1 MQRRTKLGDRRRLA
15 MRAWAA
21 PNGWQLR
28 RQRQQQ
34 RQRRMQRKQQQRHGR
49 TDGLSD
55 LRHAYS
61 LSVVFTPKQYRK
73 FIKRPDILNLYV
85 TSQRTGAVTGGC
97 VKKEAPAAGP
107 SSKTF
112 ALQFA
117 WMLRKDEAL
126 PRSWCPLA
134 APAPKDAQW
143 CTITGPFP

>member
-1 MQRRTKLGDRRRLA
+1 MLHGTGLLQSASGSARSGGGSTLIRDQS
-15 MRAWAA
+15 
-21 PNGWQLR
+21 NGR
-28 RQRQQQ
+28 
-34 RQRRMQRKQQQRHGR
+34 
-49 TDGLSD
+49 
-55 LRHAYS
+55 LRHAYQFVPWFS
-61 LSVVFTPKQYRK
+61 PGEAKQYRK
-73 FIKRPDILNLYV
+73 FIKRRDILNLYV

-134 APAPKDAQW
+134 APAPKDPQ
-143 CTITGPFP
+143 